1 MRPPVTRSRWRALP
15 RSLVAVR
22 DAHRLCYAP
31 TRSGG
36 AMIGASLSKSVT
48 KHIHTSTIFVD
59 ALRAAPRSIHGL
71 ERDTRGA
78 RKRVRAPRLIYSAL
92 PIVPGRRV
100 RGEGAAPTVRWCC
113 PRTRSMA
120 RLQRLQLSAAV
131 SSVKNGAAICP
142 DRPAACSAPPT
153 ESALTT
159 VLRETRGVTPT
170 TRRARSSL
178 ASETHTKRN
187 APRRRLAPKVT
198 HTPRRL
204 PRRLPRLR
212 QG

>member
-1 MRPPVTRSRWRALP
+1 MGQAAGWVASRNAVFAGGLYM
-15 RSLVAVR
+15 SSVVVR

-31 TRSGG
+31 TLSVG

-71 ERDTRGA
+71 KRDTRGA

-131 SSVKNGAAICP
+131 SSVKNGAAIYA
-142 DRPAACSAPPT
+142 RQTAACPHRVRENAPDG
-153 ESALTT
+153 
-159 VLRETRGVTPT
+159 RGFRR
-170 TRRARSSL
+170 RRADD
-178 ASETHTKRN
+178 AS
-187 APRRRLAPKVT
+187 
-198 HTPRRL
+198 
-204 PRRLPRLR
+204 R
-212 QG
+212 QKFSRERDTNEA

>member
-1 MRPPVTRSRWRALP
+1 
-15 RSLVAVR
+15 
-22 DAHRLCYAP
+22 
-31 TRSGG
+31 
-36 AMIGASLSKSVT
+36 MIGASLSKSVT

-113 PRTRSMA
+113 PRMRSMA

-131 SSVKNGAAICP
+131 SSVTNGQPYARQA
-142 DRPAACSAPPT
+142 AACSAPPT
-153 ESALTT
+153 ESAWTAVARDT
-159 VLRETRGVTPT
+159 GRHAADASRQKFSRE
-170 TRRARSSL
+170 RAPHE
-178 ASETHTKRN
+178 A
-187 APRRRLAPKVT
+187 
-198 HTPRRL
+198 
-204 PRRLPRLR
+204 
-212 QG
+212 